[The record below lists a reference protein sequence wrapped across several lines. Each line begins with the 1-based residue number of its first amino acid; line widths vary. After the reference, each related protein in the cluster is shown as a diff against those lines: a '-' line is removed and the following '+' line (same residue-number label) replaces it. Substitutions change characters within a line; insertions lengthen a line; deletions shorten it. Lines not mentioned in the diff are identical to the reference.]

1 VGLASPVFALD
12 KSKPLLCASV
22 DVHECVD
29 GSGCREVL
37 PEDVN
42 VPTFFRIDLRKKE
55 IRTSEDGAVT
65 VIEHMDEFEG
75 RTVLQGAAFG
85 STDLADGGGWTITI
99 ADDTAR
105 MTGTSTVLQSAVVV
119 FGVCTEYK

>member
-1 VGLASPVFALD
+1 MNRSPM
-12 KSKPLLCASV
+12 CA
-22 DVHECVD
+22 
-29 GSGCREVL
+29 
-37 PEDVN
+37 
-42 VPTFFRIDLRKKE
+42 
-55 IRTSEDGAVT
+55 SEDGAVT
-65 VIEHMDEFEG
+65 AIEHMDEFEG